1 MSGHSKNNPENRE
14 GMYPALLFKYA
25 MPHDFASI
33 CVGVLK
39 KFNWELRTQ
48 LTTVHSVKQVDDDR
62 IMLYRRH

>member
-1 MSGHSKNNPENRE
+1 
-14 GMYPALLFKYA
+14 MYPALLFKYA

-48 LTTVHSVKQVDDDR
+48 FTTVHSVKQVDDDR